1 MLIILFIAVLLVIF
15 LIKWL
20 DIDSIETLERIVH
33 YVTQRKE
40 QHIVSNLFQASYH
53 NVEEKSKRHGGE
65 LVASVLKSHNVQEIF
80 TLCGGHISPI
90 LVASENLG
98 IKIVDTRHEVNAV
111 FAADAVARLRQDIGV
126 VAVTAGPGL
135 TNTITAIKN
144 AQMAESPILL
154 IGGAA
159 PSLLKDRGA
168 LQDIDQMV
176 LFRPLCKY
184 TARVTRL
191 RDIVPTLRAAIQ
203 AAKSGTPGPVFV
215 EFPVDVLYPYETV
228 IKECGFAPNPKG
240 IKKFV
245 NAYLMCY
252 VSRQF
257 GGAWNKQNIS
267 PLEVNTPLPKGD
279 EIEKLTE
286 LVLSAKKP
294 LLLMGSQATLAPVKA
309 DELKAVVESLGIP
322 TYLGGMCRGL
332 LGSNSPIQMKQNRR
346 DALKEADVVI
356 LAGAICDFRLSY
368 GRVLSPK
375 SKIVCINRNRSQLT
389 KNEKI
394 FWKATQF
401 IQADV
406 ASTIKQLDDKLKS
419 LGKKVSCAE
428 WLALLTEREQAKE
441 ASNAKKMDQVPKDG
455 NLNPLKVLAEMDK
468 VLPEDTILVAD
479 GGDFVGSAAYIVRP
493 RGPLQWLDPGAFGTL
508 GVGGGFALGAKL
520 VYPERPV
527 VIIYG
532 DGSCGYSIME
542 YDTFVRHKLPV
553 ISVIGNDACW
563 SQIARE
569 QVPMFNSSVAVDLAY
584 SKYHEVA
591 EALGARGVLLDKSGE
606 ATLGATFSEA
616 FDHARNKEST
626 VINVIIG
633 KTDFREGSISV

>member
-1 MLIILFIAVLLVIF
+1 MLLLLALVALVVVF

-20 DIDSIETLERIVH
+20 DIDSFESLQRILT
-33 YVTQRKE
+33 YVTQRSD
-40 QHIVSNLFQASYH
+40 QHIVSNLFQ
-53 NVEEKSKRHGGE
+53 VEEKSKHHGGE

-98 IKIVDTRHEVNAV
+98 IKVVDTRHEVTAV
-111 FAADAVARLRQDIGV
+111 FAADAVARLRQSIGV

-159 PSLLKDRGA
+159 PTLLKDRGA
-168 LQDIDQMV
+168 LQDIDQLV

-191 RDIVPTLRAAIQ
+191 RDIVPTIRAAIQ

-215 EFPVDVLYPYETV
+215 EFPIDVLYPYETV
-228 IKECGFAPNPKG
+228 VKEIGFVPNSKG
-240 IKKFV
+240 IKKII
-245 NAYLMCY
+245 NAYLMCH

-257 GGAWNKQNIS
+257 GGAWNEQDI
-267 PLEVNTPLPKGD
+267 TPLPLSIPMPKSE
-279 EIEKLTE
+279 EIQKLAE
-286 LVLSAKKP
+286 LVQSAKKP
-294 LLLMGSQATLAPVKA
+294 LLLMGSQATLGPIDVNVLQ
-309 DELKAVVESLGIP
+309 ETVQSLGIP

-332 LGSNSPIQMKQNRR
+332 LGMGSPLQMRQNRR
-346 DALKEADVVI
+346 DALKEADLVI
-356 LAGAICDFRLSY
+356 LAGTICDFRLSY

-375 SKIVCINRNRSQLT
+375 SKIVSINRNRNQLA

-394 FWKATQF
+394 FWKATQL
-401 IQADV
+401 IRADV
-406 ASTIKQLDDKLKS
+406 ASVLSQLNETLKAQ
-419 LGKKVSCAE
+419 GKKVSCDE
-428 WLALLTEREQAKE
+428 WLSTLTEREISKE
-441 ASNAKKMDQVPKDG
+441 TANAKKMDEVPKDG
-455 NLNPLKVLAEMDK
+455 NLNPLKVLAELDK
-468 VLPEDTILVAD
+468 TLPEDTILIAD

-520 VYPERPV
+520 VYPDRPV

-542 YDTFVRHKLPV
+542 YDTFVRFKLSV

-563 SQIARE
+563 SQIARD
-569 QVPMFNSSVAVDLAY
+569 QVPMFNSSVAVDLAH

-591 EALGARGVLLDKSGE
+591 EALGARGVLLDKSNDE
-606 ATLGATFSEA
+606 SAVASTFSAA
-616 FDHARNKEST
+616 FEHARNKEST

-633 KTDFREGSISV
+633 KTDFRAGSISV